1 MRGKFQMMFIQ
12 YGELPNQQSYHKE
25 GPWKLYRWNLPHPGK
40 KIICAKGTPKS
51 FFSST
56 TTDFIISAKSQPI
69 SCKFA
74 KFQKFRNIRETG
86 KLLEPQ
92 ANSRKFFVVNHKWPK
107 LSFLT
112 KRQWF
117 GDAWKVTNDVD
128 SIWWIANSTKSPQRR
143 PLKAI

>member
-1 MRGKFQMMFIQ
+1 MVNCQINKVTTKKALESYI
-12 YGELPNQQSYHKE
+12 GEIFHT
-25 GPWKLYRWNLPHPGK
+25 GK
-40 KIICAKGTPKS
+40 KIICAKGTPNS

-74 KFQKFRNIRETG
+74 KFQKFRKIRETG

-112 KRQWF
+112 KRQ
-117 GDAWKVTNDVD
+117 
-128 SIWWIANSTKSPQRR
+128 
-143 PLKAI
+143 